1 MILTSCWASPS
12 VRVRHKADL
21 IRVLEA
27 TVDDLRVRLDQADA
41 DRPSGFRSV
50 GHGTGAD
57 LGVADGSPTGTAP
70 IAPGPGITVAVAP
83 LIA

>member
-1 MILTSCWASPS
+1 MRI
-12 VRVRHKADL
+12 RHKADL

-57 LGVADGSPTGTAP
+57 LGGADGSPTGTAP
-70 IAPGPGITVAVAP
+70 IAPGPGITVAP
-83 LIA
+83 LIP

>member
-1 MILTSCWASPS
+1 M
-12 VRVRHKADL
+12 RVRHKADL

-27 TVDDLRVRLDQADA
+27 TVDDLSYRLDQADA

-57 LGVADGSPTGTAP
+57 LGGADGSLSGTAP
-70 IAPGPGITVAVAP
+70 IAPGPGIAVAP
-83 LIA
+83 LLR